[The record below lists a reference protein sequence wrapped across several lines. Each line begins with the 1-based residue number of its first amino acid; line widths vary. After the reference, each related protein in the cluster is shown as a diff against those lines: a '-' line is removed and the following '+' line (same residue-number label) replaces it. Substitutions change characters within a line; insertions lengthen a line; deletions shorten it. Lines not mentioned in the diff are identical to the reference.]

1 GHSSAP
7 EKGANAVMMAGEFV
21 RLLEDVWNE
30 LREDADPRFD
40 PPHTTVQ
47 ANMIVGGSAVN
58 ILARDALVTWEY
70 RALPDRD
77 AAKIVETVRPRPDT
91 AILPKYRARATE
103 ARFETVL
110 HASYPGLVM
119 DENSPAVALAREI

>member
-77 AAKIVETVRPRPDT
+77 VDAIVRRVRERSE
-91 AILPKYRARATE
+91 AEILPKYRARAHE
-103 ARFETVL
+103 AAFAT
-110 HASYPGLVM
+110 HAH
-119 DENSPAVALAREI
+119 ARY